1 MKLIDLHHGI
11 VNQIEPIKFKL
22 PIIGALIFTP
32 LIELFG
38 KYVFADWEFL
48 IFLTLLIVLDTIT
61 GFVKALKRGQ
71 VSSEGFTGIIL
82 KVCVYGVFVIILHVL
97 QSFSD
102 KPLVIATFD
111 WIGTGGYAAVMVRE
125 SISIIENL
133 GAIKPNLI
141 PTWILK
147 KLKDFDETGKA

>member
-1 MKLIDLHHGI
+1 MKLIDLHHGL
-11 VNQIEPIKFKL
+11 VSQIEPIKFKL

-32 LIELFG
+32 LIEVFG
-38 KYVFADWEFL
+38 KYLFSDWEFL

-82 KVCVYGVFVIILHVL
+82 KVFVYGVFVIILHIL

-102 KPLVIATFD
+102 KPLVISTFD